1 MITTDHIPTAEELNA
16 MTPREHQRYESRLRR
31 MARRQDLALMKSRRR
46 DTRCAY
52 CADRPLPQRARGR
65 DHNSAA
71 TAWASMRIHAALLD
85 PEALGVKVA
94 VHPHFPF
101 GYHP

>member
-52 CADRPLPQRARGR
+52 ALIDPYLNALVAA

-71 TAWASMRIHAALLD
+71 TAWASMRSTPRCWIQRR
-85 PEALGVKVA
+85 
-94 VHPHFPF
+94 
-101 GYHP
+101 